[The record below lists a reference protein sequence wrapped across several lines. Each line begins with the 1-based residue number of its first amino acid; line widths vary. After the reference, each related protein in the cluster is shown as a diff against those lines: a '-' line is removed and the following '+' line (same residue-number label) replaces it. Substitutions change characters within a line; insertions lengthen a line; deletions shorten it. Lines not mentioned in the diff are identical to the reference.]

1 MQKFI
6 VGKND
11 AEQRLDKYLTKKFP
25 DMPSGILYKGVR
37 KKRIKINGKRAE
49 ISTKLKEGDVLEL
62 YINDEFL
69 VPKSEKAD
77 IYHLE
82 PELNI
87 IYEDE
92 NILLA
97 DKAPGVS
104 VHADETDKTTTLIT
118 HIQAYLYLKGE
129 YDPKN
134 EATFTPSL
142 CNRIDKNTGG
152 IVIAAKNAKTLRVI
166 NQKIK
171 DKELQKKYLCIAHGT
186 IHPKEDI
193 IYGYHIKNTK
203 LNKVFIFDT
212 PEDGARKIATKYKVL
227 KEKNGLSLVE
237 VELLTGRTH
246 QIRAHFAHIGHPL
259 AGDTK
264 YGTNAQNAGLPYK
277 HQALYSY
284 KLKFVFSDKTHLD
297 YLNGREFTVE
307 TVPFAKDF

>member
-11 AEQRLDKYLTKKFP
+11 ADQRLDKYLTKKFP

-49 ISTKLKEGDVLEL
+49 ISTKLKEGDILEL

-69 VPKSEKAD
+69 TPKAEKAD
-77 IYHLE
+77 IYHLD

-92 NILLA
+92 NLLLV

-166 NQKIK
+166 NQ
-171 DKELQKKYLCIAHGT
+171 
-186 IHPKEDI
+186 
-193 IYGYHIKNTK
+193 
-203 LNKVFIFDT
+203 
-212 PEDGARKIATKYKVL
+212 
-227 KEKNGLSLVE
+227 
-237 VELLTGRTH
+237 
-246 QIRAHFAHIGHPL
+246 
-259 AGDTK
+259 
-264 YGTNAQNAGLPYK
+264 
-277 HQALYSY
+277 
-284 KLKFVFSDKTHLD
+284 
-297 YLNGREFTVE
+297 
-307 TVPFAKDF
+307 